1 MSAWYVMSAMGLY
14 QVEPAGARYWFGSPI
29 LDQVELK
36 VKGGTFKIVA
46 ENNSAE
52 NKYIQRVWLNGQEY
66 RKPWILHSDLID
78 GGELRFEMG
87 AEKKLWY

>member
-1 MSAWYVMSAMGLY
+1 
-14 QVEPAGARYWFGSPI
+14 

-52 NKYIQRVWLNGQEY
+52 NKYIQRVWLNGEEY
-66 RKPWILHSDLID
+66 RKPWISHSDLIG

-87 AEKKLWY
+87 TEKTLWY